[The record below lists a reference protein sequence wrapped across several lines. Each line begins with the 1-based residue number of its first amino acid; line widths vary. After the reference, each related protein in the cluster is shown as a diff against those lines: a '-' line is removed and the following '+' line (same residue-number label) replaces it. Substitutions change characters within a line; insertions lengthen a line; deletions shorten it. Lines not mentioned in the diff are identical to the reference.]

1 MSEFRIF
8 FFNVHNYFRESL
20 RENIEIFANP
30 VGISVESVFVSVSV
44 KSVTTSETTFT
55 LEIQKDIRFSVNP
68 ALRNYWVF
76 KI

>member
-1 MSEFRIF
+1 M
-8 FFNVHNYFRESL
+8 
-20 RENIEIFANP
+20 
-30 VGISVESVFVSVSV
+30 ESVFVGVSV
-44 KSVTTSETTFT
+44 KSVTASETTFT